1 MLFQN
6 EVPDD
11 ENFDELEMVEPRSP
25 RLHRLLTLLL
35 VTTLTIGTTLASN
48 ITLGSGQKMEF
59 GQGVQITSA
68 CDNDISAKPLAEY
81 NNNLTRPGM
90 YVKAFRLTGIS
101 DNCIGALFT
110 LRAYPETGSALALST
125 KDPAFSLKFHMT
137 NISWMQDMNSCL
149 FFNNVVT
156 GSQTNNSVDLDLS
169 GCYANYNPPT
179 IGRSDQPPLSAQALY
194 KFTLETRPNTIAR
207 IDITSNIA
215 GSSIGQTFNTGD
227 EVTTTTAQDSS
238 FNPVFVDLT
247 YGGRFNVYGWI
258 PNGGLTNSGIGSSF
272 YAITTSAG
280 ITCTYGGKTDAGASI
295 PSGIFANFI
304 TPSAFQ
310 AVVYECTAT
319 TSGTVAIAN
328 YIYGA

>member
-6 EVPDD
+6 EVPND
-11 ENFDELEMVEPRSP
+11 ENFYELETVEPRNP
-25 RLHRLLTLLL
+25 RLSRLLTLIL

-48 ITLGSGQKMEF
+48 ITLGSGQKIEF

-81 NNNLTRPGM
+81 KNDLARPGM

-101 DNCIGALFT
+101 DNCIGALFI

-125 KDPAFSLKFHMT
+125 RDPAFSLKFHMT

-179 IGRSDQPPLSAQALY
+179 VGRSDQPPLSSQALY

-207 IDITSNIA
+207 IDVTSNIG
-215 GSSIGQTFNTGD
+215 GSTIGATFNTGD
-227 EVTTTTAQDSS
+227 GVTTTTAQDSS
-238 FNPVFVDLT
+238 FNPVFVDLA

-258 PNGGLTNSGIGSSF
+258 PSGSLTNSGVGSTF
-272 YAITTSAG
+272 YATTLSSG
-280 ITCTYGGKTDAGASI
+280 ITCTYGGKTDAGAVI
-295 PSGIFANFI
+295 PSGIFANFL

-319 TSGTVAIAN
+319 SSGSVFLAN
-328 YIYGA
+328 YIYGS